1 MIRALRVAAISHV
14 VARYATASKTLADL
28 HSGGNPCRDSLDEA
42 LRVLDDEFPEL
53 SAQQRKVILRDIPR
67 VAAARAMG
75 GNERT
80 IKDGYTKDLERCGKN
95 TLTMALK
102 AFRKAYDAFAV
113 AAYYQRM
120 SIAEAYATVAEA
132 NNITVDELHR
142 LIASG
147 EKRAAKD
154 VERLEDRGARADMRE
169 AKIEM
174 AKPAPARLT
183 AKERAAFKDF
193 ALQPENIWS
202 ETDFKRLWPD
212 GSAGMEFQ
220 ECGLSPSEFIARKFK
235 LWLDTGRLW
244 LEDITAIQ
252 EKLSGAYSVE
262 TTEKRHPERRL
273 PQLYVRPH
281 RLPAGAPRAQ
291 RKLIAE
297 MSDEE
302 AERERERSKINTRN
316 YRARKKVAEPA

>member
-1 MIRALRVAAISHV
+1 M
-14 VARYATASKTLADL
+14 DL
-28 HSGGNPCRDSLDEA
+28 HSRRECLDA
-42 LRVLDDEFPEL
+42 ARLVLDDDFPKLSSEQREVIL
-53 SAQQRKVILRDIPR
+53 SAIWP
-67 VAAARAMG
+67 VAVARAKG
-75 GNERT
+75 GDEQPIKER
-80 IKDGYTKDLERCGKN
+80 YTKEFERWGEDTAK
-95 TLTMALK
+95 LISV
-102 AFRKAYDAFAV
+102 AFRNAYDAFAYAV
-113 AAYYQRM
+113 YTRRM
-120 SIAEAYATVAEA
+120 DITEAYATIAKAKKITVAE
-132 NNITVDELHR
+132 LQR
-142 LIASG
+142 
-147 EKRAAKD
+147 
-154 VERLEDRGARADMRE
+154 RADPRPAQIE
-169 AKIEM
+169 AT
-174 AKPAPARLT
+174 KPAPARLT
-183 AKERAAFKDF
+183 AKERAAFKAF

-212 GSAGMEFQ
+212 GSAGKEFQ
-220 ECGLSPSEFIARKFK
+220 ECGLSPSEFIARKFEP
-235 LWLDTGRLW
+235 WLATGRLW
-244 LEDITAIQ
+244 LEDITAVQ